1 MARDDTARERS
12 PETTAPDRREND
24 SKLLDRREYMKL
36 AGASVAA
43 LGGLGLGASSAA
55 AVDEGGPANP
65 DDWELAFEDQFDAGS
80 LDTDKWE
87 IGFGWGR
94 TTNSPER
101 IVDRNVWVENER
113 LHLKVT
119 HDGGSDSVYAGAVNT
134 KNKHYYGPGSYWE
147 AKIRCPDRHGLLPA
161 FWGKSNSPT
170 PNWPPE
176 IDFFEM
182 LGNDPTSS
190 HHNVHYDSTG
200 GMGGNHSELK
210 MHNPDLG
217 STTNFHVYGCAW
229 FEDRVEMYV
238 DGRLVGTHDDPT
250 AMESLRTG
258 APFYMMLNIHVGRT
272 GTPDYSE
279 SWGDQMDVDWVRV
292 WEYAPNGGSSGDSSG
307 SDDSTTDDSASG
319 DDASGDTTTELPNTL
334 SVTGDGSES
343 VSYSF
348 SVTDTIE
355 KSTARNGSI
364 SAEDTINS
372 GTVEGVVA
380 GGTDSYDYAGRISSF
395 SIDGSATIYRN
406 GEQVSASSL
415 GGNSTQTG
423 GSSGD
428 GAAEDSDSS
437 LPNLVVIDGSNAPN
451 AATSYTF
458 DVDGDVAKDP
468 EHGSVNAFDDISDGT
483 VSGRVIGGK
492 DAFRFA
498 GEITRFE
505 TDGAAFVSVQDNT
518 DSK

>member
-12 PETTAPDRREND
+12 PETTAPDNREND
-24 SKLLDRREYMKL
+24 SKLLGRREYMRL

-43 LGGLGLGASSAA
+43 LGLGASSATA
-55 AVDEGGPANP
+55 DEGGPENS

-80 LDTDKWE
+80 LDTDKWSV
-87 IGFGWGR
+87 GFGWGR

-119 HDGGSDSVYAGAVNT
+119 HDGGSGSVYAGAVNT
-134 KNKHYYGPGSYWE
+134 KNKVTYGPGTYWE
-147 AKIRCPDRHGLLPA
+147 ARLRTPDRHGLLPA
-161 FWGKSNSPT
+161 FWAKSNT
-170 PNWPPE
+170 EQWPPE

-217 STTNFHVYGCAW
+217 STTDFHVYGCAW
-229 FEDRVEMYV
+229 YDDRVEMYV
-238 DGRLVGTHDDPT
+238 DGQLVGTHDDPT

-292 WEYAPNGGSSGDSSG
+292 WEQSSNDGSSTDTSST
-307 SDDSTTDDSASG
+307 DTEETTD
-319 DDASGDTTTELPNTL
+319 LPNTL
-334 SVTGDGSES
+334 SVSGDGSES

-355 KSTARNGSI
+355 KSTARDGSI
-364 SAEDTINS
+364 SPEDTIDS
-372 GTVEGVVA
+372 GDVEGIVA

-395 SIDGSATIYRN
+395 SVDGSATIYRN
-406 GEQVSASSL
+406 GDRVSASSL
-415 GGNSTQTG
+415 GSTSTQTTDDATA
-423 GSSGD
+423 GD
-428 GAAEDSDSS
+428 ADSS
-437 LPNLVVIDGSNAPN
+437 LPNLVVVDGSNAPN
-451 AATSYTF
+451 RVTSYTF
-458 DVDGDVAKDP
+458 EVDGDVAKDP
-468 EHGSVNAFDDISDGT
+468 EHGSINAFDDISDGT
-483 VSGRVIGGK
+483 VSGRVVGGK
-492 DAFRFA
+492 DAYRFA

-505 TDGAAFVSVQDNT
+505 TDGAAFVSVQDSA
-518 DSK
+518 DSN

>member
-1 MARDDTARERS
+1 MARDETARERT
-12 PETTAPDRREND
+12 PETNAPDHRETD

-43 LGGLGLGASSAA
+43 LGGVGLGASSAA
-55 AVDEGGPANP
+55 AVDEGGPSNP
-65 DDWELAFEDQFDAGS
+65 DDWELVFEDQFDSGS
-80 LDTDKWE
+80 LDTDKWD

-101 IVDRNVWVENER
+101 IVDRNVWVEDDR

-147 AKIRCPDRHGLLPA
+147 ARLRTPDRHGLLPA

-210 MHNPDLG
+210 MRNPDLG
-217 STTNFHVYGCAW
+217 STTDFHVYGCAW
-229 FEDRVEMYV
+229 FDDRVEMYV
-238 DGRLVGTHDDPT
+238 DGELVGTHDDPT

-279 SWGDQMDVDWVRV
+279 PWGDQMDVDWVRV
-292 WEYAPNGGSSGDSSG
+292 WERSENGEDASDPDDGDSG
-307 SDDSTTDDSASG
+307 
-319 DDASGDTTTELPNTL
+319 TTELPNTL
-334 SVTGDGSES
+334 SISGDGSES
-343 VSYSF
+343 LSYSF
-348 SVTDTIE
+348 SVTETIE

-364 SAEDTINS
+364 SDEDTINN
-372 GTVEGVVA
+372 GEVEGIVA

-415 GGNSTQTG
+415 GGDSTETG
-423 GSSGD
+423 DSSDDGD
-428 GAAEDSDSS
+428 SGEDSS
-437 LPNLVVIDGSNAPN
+437 LPNLVVIDGSDSPN
-451 AATSYTF
+451 LATSYTF
-458 DVDGDVAKDP
+458 DVDGDVAKDS
-468 EHGSVNAFDDISDGT
+468 EHGSVNDFDDISDGT
-483 VSGRVIGGK
+483 VTGRVIGGA
-492 DAFRFA
+492 DAYWFS

-505 TDGAAFVSVQDNT
+505 TDGAAFVSVQDNAE
-518 DSK
+518 SK